1 MRKEQFSVQRHSKL
15 FSRGNRPFQV
25 IKIINDSVYKLDLS
39 SHCSVSASFNVAGL
53 SLLDAGDDLRTNPFQ
68 ERGNDW
74 NLAAKD
80 S

>member
-1 MRKEQFSVQRHSKL
+1 M
-15 FSRGNRPFQV
+15 

-39 SHCSVSASFNVAGL
+39 SDYSVSASFNVADL

-68 ERGNDW
+68 ERRNDE